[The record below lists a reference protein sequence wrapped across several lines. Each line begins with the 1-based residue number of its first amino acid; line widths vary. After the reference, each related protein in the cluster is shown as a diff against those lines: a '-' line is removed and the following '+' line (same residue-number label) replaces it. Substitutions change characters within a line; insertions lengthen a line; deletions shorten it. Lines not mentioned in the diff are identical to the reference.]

1 MCVGT
6 NTCQLKAN
14 KHKSKNAWNRFVRSW
29 DSETRQHIWTMLIYD
44 FYVMHVYKRC
54 WHEECRQ
61 HSTFNQTCVTQLVF
75 AVQPFESFEALLMPV
90 LWHHDCINLD
100 AHTIPL
106 AKTVGRS
113 VCYSVARK
121 SGHVGKIFT
130 SKKTRSIITFITWSL
145 FGFQE
150 IIFLLAPLS
159 CCMMWKYGTCSF
171 PHLGRFW
178 IRDLF
183 GLGGRRRTQGMLAD
197 YGLVLRCPPKNGS
210 SWRSCGIPL

>member
-130 SKKTRSIITFITWSL
+130 SKKNTIYHHIYNLKFIRISGDHFFVGAPFML
-145 FGFQE
+145 HDVE
-150 IIFLLAPLS
+150 IWH
-159 CCMMWKYGTCSF
+159 M
-171 PHLGRFW
+171 
-178 IRDLF
+178 
-183 GLGGRRRTQGMLAD
+183 
-197 YGLVLRCPPKNGS
+197 
-210 SWRSCGIPL
+210 